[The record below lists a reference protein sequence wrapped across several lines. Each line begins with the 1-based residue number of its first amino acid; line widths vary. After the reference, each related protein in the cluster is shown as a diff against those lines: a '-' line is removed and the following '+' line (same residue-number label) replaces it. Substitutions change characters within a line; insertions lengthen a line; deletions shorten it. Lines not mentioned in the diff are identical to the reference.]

1 MATTAVDQVKSVHPP
16 KAGSLTSRSLDMLG
30 ARTLIEEVSRR
41 RRAVVRYLVEDRP
54 FGRVLL
60 KI

>member
-1 MATTAVDQVKSVHPP
+1 
-16 KAGSLTSRSLDMLG
+16 MLG
-30 ARTLIEEVSRR
+30 DRTLIEEVSRR

>member
-1 MATTAVDQVKSVHPP
+1 MRPRVLDLNDFFYFVQVVV
-16 KAGSLTSRSLDMLG
+16 LG